1 MKTRL
6 LILGMAAICF
16 CAAPAMA
23 ELTLQQVL
31 DDITVNP
38 LPPHTDTPAP
48 GDTYKSSVIVGTDEL
63 AMDEIWSIAGSGQ
76 MAATMII
83 EIAGWKDQN
92 AFGVYDATDSSKQVQ
107 IFSGPQSEG
116 ARAVMSILL
125 DGSVEISFVDSGV
138 DFAGNAFGFYLSTPN
153 GKFFSDTG
161 LNADAYD
168 HLWAYQGK
176 DIDWVQIANLQPGLW
191 DDNEYVLAWE
201 DTLGG
206 GDNDHQDFVAMV
218 ESVMPVPAPAAILL
232 GVLGLGAAG
241 VRLRKYV

>member
-38 LPPHTDTPAP
+38 LSPHTDTPAP
-48 GDTYKSSVIVGTDEL
+48 TDTFKSNTIVGTDEL
-63 AMDEIWSIAGSGQ
+63 SMDEIWSIAGSGQ

-83 EIAGWKDQN
+83 EIAGWSDKN
-92 AFGVYDATDSSKQVQ
+92 TFGVYDATDSSKQVQ
-107 IFSGPQSEG
+107 IFTGAQSEG

-138 DFAGNAFGFYLSTPN
+138 DFAGNVFGFYLSTPN
-153 GKFFSDTG
+153 GTFYSATG
-161 LNADAYD
+161 LNKDAYD
-168 HLWAYQGK
+168 HLWVYQGK
-176 DIDWVQIANLQPGLW
+176 EIDYVQIGNLMPGLW
-191 DDNEYVLAWE
+191 EDDEYVLAWE
-201 DTLGG
+201 DTFGG

-218 ESVMPVPAPAAILL
+218 ESVMPVPVPAAVLL
-232 GVLGLGAAG
+232 GMLGLGAAG
-241 VRLRKYV
+241 IRLRKHV